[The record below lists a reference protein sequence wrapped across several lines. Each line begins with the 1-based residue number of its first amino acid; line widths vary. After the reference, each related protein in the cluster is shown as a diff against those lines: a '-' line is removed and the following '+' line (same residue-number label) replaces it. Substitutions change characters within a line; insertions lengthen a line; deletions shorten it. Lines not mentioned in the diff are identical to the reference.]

1 MECGRVDDAQ
11 AALQQALT
19 LARSSD
25 GNVDLKSTEYE
36 IGQTYRELARLPGV
50 PAEEATEYAARGLA
64 ILEPFGVIV
73 D

>member
-11 AALQQALT
+11 AALQLALT
-19 LARSSD
+19 LARSAD